1 MTDERRSGTTRLH
14 GRPLDDNG
22 AIDLRAVGDGD
33 LLGAPFT
40 PSKIAQKIVNATGL
54 DPEKIYIL
62 EADREK
68 VSTQQLREVMEF
80 LHTQGIRGICV
91 QSHGGDGI
99 RVLEPSPLEV
109 SRD

>member
-1 MTDERRSGTTRLH
+1 MTDERRFGKTRLH
-14 GRPLDDNG
+14 GRPIDDNG

-33 LLGAPFT
+33 LLQP
-40 PSKIAQKIVNATGL
+40 KIDLQIVNATGL

-62 EADREK
+62 EANREK
-68 VSTQQLREVMEF
+68 VSTQQLREIMEF

-99 RVLEPSPLEV
+99 HVLEPSPLEV